1 MNKKDIRQYDYISIT
16 AIHRN
21 FSKAE
26 CSPGMRVPKIADIA
40 AVIEIYNKPGLGYE
54 LESVNERGETEW
66 LITVAASDLVFE
78 KIQPPDQ
85 RKILH
90 EE

>member
-1 MNKKDIRQYDYISIT
+1 MNKNDIRLYDYVRIT

-21 FSKAE
+21 FSE
-26 CSPGMRVPKIADIA
+26 SDCIPGTRVPKIGDIA
-40 AVIEIYNKPGLGYE
+40 AVIEIYNKPALGYE

-78 KIQPPDQ
+78 KIQPPHHI
-85 RKILH
+85 R
-90 EE
+90 

>member
-1 MNKKDIRQYDYISIT
+1 MNKNDVRQYDYVRIT

-26 CSPGMRVPKIADIA
+26 CRPGTRAPKIGDIA
-40 AVIEIYNKPGLGYE
+40 AVIEIYNNPARGYE

-66 LITVAASDLVFE
+66 LITVAAADLVFE
-78 KIQPPDQ
+78 KIRPPHQ
-85 RKILH
+85 K
-90 EE
+90 